1 MVITEHLPP
10 IEQVK
15 EEHARMIAEMWLA
28 SVKEHLAFQRELA
41 LNMRPPHR
49 H

>member
-1 MVITEHLPP
+1 MTAPDNNLL
-10 IEQVK
+10 EQVQN
-15 EEHARMIAEMWLA
+15 EYDRLIAEMFTA

-41 LNMRPPHR
+41 LALRPPHR

>member
-1 MVITEHLPP
+1 MIAVDKQLL
-10 IEQVK
+10 EQVRS
-15 EEHARMIAEMWLA
+15 EYDRLIAEMFTA

>member
-1 MVITEHLPP
+1 VVDKSLLA
-10 IEQVK
+10 QVQS
-15 EEHARMIAEMWLA
+15 EYDRLIAEMFTA

-41 LNMRPPHR
+41 LALKPPHR